1 MIFFYFKSFTTAL
14 KWLWRHLHIRH
25 SHISFS
31 CHPSDCWNFSLFHR
45 WPLIEKSPSSW
56 PANQNWT
63 HFFSRTVIPYLQCNC
78 MISDLK
84 RCFPSLP
91 LNDRGCVVG
100 EGVFF
105 LLIYWSWP
113 KCLLKFF
120 REIWSLDWY
129 ADIVNLA
136 GLNSASPSCSSGQ
149 VLPKTC
155 LYISSS
161 LRQPWSLNCHKSPIP
176 TIWTNWHQRNPNGA
190 DDPERRE
197 RRSRGCATSCFSAG
211 AAKAETACVPS
222 FPQRRRLPVAGKHL
236 EGQQLPEEA
245 TSWGSSCQS
254 SRNPLRV

>member
-1 MIFFYFKSFTTAL
+1 MTFETFTYTTQTHFFLMSSLWLL
-14 KWLWRHLHIRH
+14 KLLI
-25 SHISFS
+25 I
-31 CHPSDCWNFSLFHR
+31 P
-45 WPLIEKSPSSW
+45 PL
-56 PANQNWT
+56 AVNWKKPLQLT
-63 HFFSRTVIPYLQCNC
+63 CQSKLDSFFSRTVIPYLQCNC

-136 GLNSASPSCSSGQ
+136 GLNSASPSCSSDQ

-161 LRQPWSLNCHKSPIP
+161 LRQPWSLNCHKSPFPDYLNKVTPKEPKWRGWSRETGAQEPRVRHKLLLSRRCKSWDGVCAKFPP
-176 TIWTNWHQRNPNGA
+176 TSPSPSCRQTPGGATTPRGGNVLRN
-190 DDPERRE
+190 
-197 RRSRGCATSCFSAG
+197 F
-211 AAKAETACVPS
+211 
-222 FPQRRRLPVAGKHL
+222 LPVIKK
-236 EGQQLPEEA
+236 P
-245 TSWGSSCQS
+245 S
-254 SRNPLRV
+254 